1 MKLQTMML
9 RSAGCSTRFLAFMFF
24 EGLALVF
31 CFVIAGFAQ
40 EPAPTSAISGT
51 ARDVNNPTNQ
61 GRAQVAAYL
70 DAIAAQDLAKR
81 RSAIALIRNRQ
92 AAEARQEVVRKKI
105 LSLIGG
111 LPERTALNA
120 RTMGTVQGDGFHI
133 EKVLFESQPQFYVTA
148 LLYIPDVRPAATRFP
163 AILMSPGH
171 YPTGKA
177 ADYATAADFARNGF
191 VVLSYD
197 PIGLGERL
205 QYPDPHKPNASLA
218 IRPTGEHGEAGLQPT
233 LIGDAVS
240 RYFVWDAIRGID
252 FLAQRP
258 EVDPK
263 RIGAFGCS
271 GGGTISA
278 MVGAL
283 DARVAA
289 DGVACYNTSFDAL
302 LASIGPQDGEQS
314 IPGFVAARLDFP
326 DWIELVAP
334 RPYAVIATYLD
345 MFPFSGAVA
354 TVSEARRFYSLFD
367 PSSAG
372 MPTGRSVE
380 IQPTGP
386 ALNIDTAN
394 AVPLTAPF
402 QFITGPGHHAA
413 IGPIMGDI
421 IAFFMRNL
429 QPEVDASHPVLLPA
443 SNGGPNGLP
452 KDALQVTATG
462 QVSTS
467 FPGCATIFTL
477 NHQRA
482 ERIAP
487 PLGTVSGGELVSVVR
502 AVTGARDTWGC
513 EAIEGIGARAKRCCR
528 SAHRREDCSPRV
540 SRCPA
545 EWRASSCSRAFGAGF
560 DTGGFADCTRQ
571 QSRVRPACSR
581 RQCSSGD
588 YSCAITAGHRR
599 YEVAIAGTALFIEP
613 EGLAGEAHAAGNED
627 QRRHPDCRLPGRPS
641 GCRREQDQCDWKRPY
656 GPGAAPCCRFGSSP
670 DTYQRESCAEQ
681 LS

>member
-1 MKLQTMML
+1 
-9 RSAGCSTRFLAFMFF
+9 MFF

-40 EPAPTSAISGT
+40 APAPTSAISGT
-51 ARDVNNPTNQ
+51 ERDVNNPTNQ
-61 GRAQVAAYL
+61 ERAQVAAYL

-81 RSAIALIRNRQ
+81 RSAIALITNRQ

-133 EKVLFESQPQFYVTA
+133 EKFLFETQPQFYVTA
-148 LLYIPDVRPAATRFP
+148 LLYIPDGRPAATRFP

-177 ADYATAADFARNGF
+177 ADYASAADFARNGF

-263 RIGAFGCS
+263 HIGAFGCS

-289 DGVACYNTSFDAL
+289 VGVACYNTSFDAL

-345 MFPFSGAVA
+345 IFPFSGAVA

-372 MPTGRSVE
+372 LPTGRSVE

-429 QPEVDASHPVLLPA
+429 QPGVDASHPVLLPA

-502 AVTGARDTWGC
+502 AVTGAS
-513 EAIEGIGARAKRCCR
+513 AIPGDAKQSKELMR
-528 SAHRREDCSPRV
+528 S
-540 SRCPA
+540 
-545 EWRASSCSRAFGAGF
+545 
-560 DTGGFADCTRQ
+560 
-571 QSRVRPACSR
+571 
-581 RQCSSGD
+581 
-588 YSCAITAGHRR
+588 
-599 YEVAIAGTALFIEP
+599 
-613 EGLAGEAHAAGNED
+613 
-627 QRRHPDCRLPGRPS
+627 
-641 GCRREQDQCDWKRPY
+641 
-656 GPGAAPCCRFGSSP
+656 
-670 DTYQRESCAEQ
+670 
-681 LS
+681 